1 VERIYL
7 LAGRP
12 QPGGRDP
19 APGSLALVQDFV
31 NTVDRE
37 HGPDLLDDVAG
48 FVEWLALRDLG
59 GAPHAPPP
67 STADLGRARVFRE
80 ALRSL
85 LLANHG
91 TPPPAAAR
99 AVLEEAADRAGL
111 RVRLPPEGAALA
123 PVSPGV
129 DGALGTVVAAAVV
142 AMWDGTWRRLKAC
155 PRSSCHWAFYD
166 RSTNA
171 SATWCSMSICGG
183 REKAS
188 TYYRRH
194 TRKRASK
201 TSPGAAAAGE

>member
-1 VERIYL
+1 VERTYL

-37 HGPDLLDDVAG
+37 HGPDLLDDSAG

-59 GAPHAPPP
+59 GAPHAPP
-67 STADLGRARVFRE
+67 SISAAELARARELRE
-80 ALRSL
+80 ALRAL

-91 TPPPAAAR
+91 TPAAAAAR
-99 AVLEEAADRAGL
+99 AVLEAAAERGRL
-111 RVRLPPEGAALA
+111 RVRLPPEGAALV
-123 PVSPGV
+123 PVSPGL
-129 DGALGTVVAAAVV
+129 DGALGAVVAAAVV
-142 AMWDGTWRRLKAC
+142 AIWDGTWPRLKAC
-155 PRSSCHWAFYD
+155 PRATCHWAFYD

-183 REKAS
+183 REKAG
-188 TYYRRH
+188 TYYRR
-194 TRKRASK
+194 RRSR
-201 TSPGAAAAGE
+201 

>member
-1 VERIYL
+1 VERTYL

-37 HGPDLLDDVAG
+37 HGPDLLDDAAG

-59 GAPHAPPP
+59 GAPHAPPSI
-67 STADLGRARVFRE
+67 STAELARARELRE
-80 ALRSL
+80 ALRAL

-91 TPPPAAAR
+91 TPVPTGAR
-99 AVLEEAADRAGL
+99 AVVEEAAERAGL
-111 RVRLPPEGAALA
+111 RVRLPAEGAALA

-129 DGALGTVVAAAVV
+129 DGALGTVVAAAAV
-142 AMWDGTWRRLKAC
+142 AMWDGTWARLKAC
-155 PRSSCHWAFYD
+155 PRTSCHWAFYD
-166 RSTNA
+166 RSANS

-188 TYYRRH
+188 NYYRR
-194 TRKRASK
+194 RRAQ
-201 TSPGAAAAGE
+201 

>member
-1 VERIYL
+1 VERTYL

-37 HGPDLLDDVAG
+37 HGPDLLDEPG
-48 FVEWLALRDLG
+48 GLLEWLRLRGLG
-59 GAPHAPPP
+59 GDPHV
-67 STADLGRARVFRE
+67 STTDLGRARELRE
-80 ALRSL
+80 ALRAL

-91 TPPPAAAR
+91 TAAPAGAAQILER
-99 AVLEEAADRAGL
+99 AAERAGL
-111 RVRLPPEGAALA
+111 SVRLPPQGAALV
-123 PVSPGV
+123 PVSRGV

-155 PRSSCHWAFYD
+155 PGPNCQWAFYD
-166 RSTNA
+166 RSTNV

-183 REKAS
+183 RAKAS
-188 TYYRRH
+188 AYYRR
-194 TRKRASK
+194 TRTLNRARNG
-201 TSPGAAAAGE
+201 SPGEASGGE